1 MATSSKTNAPQDQQE
16 KITAQVSKTEQFYRD
31 NKKTIWCCFAAV
43 VVVVLAILA
52 YRQFIYEPKV
62 VEAQEQMFPAEA
74 LFQSGEFDLAL
85 NGDGNNPGFAELV
98 NDYGAKAG
106 KAVYFYAGIC
116 ELQLGNFDA
125 AIDYLKKY
133 NGKDK
138 ILAARAEACIGD
150 AYTGLEDYQ
159 TAVRYFE
166 SAAKKIDN
174 IYAAEYLLKAGVTY
188 EELGDKASA
197 LKCYETIKDQYSQ
210 SIEGYDIDKYISR
223 IKISE

>member
-1 MATSSKTNAPQDQQE
+1 MATSKTQTPQDSQE
-16 KITAQVSKTEQFYRD
+16 KINAQVSKTEQFYKE
-31 NKKTIWCCFAAV
+31 NKKTIWCCFAVIV
-43 VVVVLAILA
+43 VIVLAILA

-74 LFQSGEFDLAL
+74 SFQAGEFELAL
-85 NGDGNNPGFAELV
+85 NGDGNNTGFADIISE
-98 NDYGAKAG
+98 YGAKAG
-106 KAVYFYAGIC
+106 KSVFFYAGIC
-116 ELQLGNFDA
+116 ELQLGNYES
-125 AIDYLKKY
+125 AISYLKKY

-138 ILAARAEACIGD
+138 ILAARAAACIGD

-159 TAVRYFE
+159 SAVRYFE
-166 SAAKKIDN
+166 SAARKIDN

-188 EELGDKASA
+188 EELGDKDAA
-197 LKCYETIKDQYSQ
+197 LKCYETIEDKYPQ

>member
-1 MATSSKTNAPQDQQE
+1 MATSKTQAPQDNQE
-16 KITAQVSKTEQFYRD
+16 KINAQVSKTEQFYKE
-31 NKKTIWCCFAAV
+31 NKKTIWCCFAVV

-74 LFQSGEFDLAL
+74 SFQAGEFETAL
-85 NGDGNNPGFAELV
+85 NGDGNNLGFADIIGE
-98 NDYGAKAG
+98 YGAKAG
-106 KAVYFYAGIC
+106 KSVFFYAGVC
-116 ELQLGNFDA
+116 ELQLGNYDS
-125 AIDYLKKY
+125 AISYLKKY

-138 ILAARAEACIGD
+138 ILEARAVACIGD

-159 TAVRYFE
+159 TAARYFE

-174 IYAAEYLLKAGVTY
+174 IYAAEYLLKAGVAN
-188 EELGDKASA
+188 EELGNKDAA
-197 LKCYETIKDQYSQ
+197 LKCYETIKDKYPQ
-210 SIEGYDIDKYISR
+210 SVEGYDIDKYISR